1 MKKRVLIPLLLAC
14 LLAALLP
21 AAALAAT
28 ANNIAY
34 YDWSDSEKK
43 LVPKTCSAATVVSSN
58 DTTWGNDGNGG
69 WYVVNSKVT
78 INSRITV
85 TGEVHLIL
93 MDGCTLDAQK
103 GIRVAD
109 DDDDCTNG
117 SPNALTIYGQTNGTG
132 KLDITQLYSSNST
145 HAAIGSNGATENNP
159 AKRSGTV
166 TINGGIINARSAR
179 GAGIGGGAGKP
190 STGPFTGGHCGTVI
204 INGGNVTAI
213 SKYTAGIGGGCG
225 YTEHINGGY
234 YNNKNYGGDG
244 GDVIIRG
251 GIVTAIG
258 EQTLKTGIGGGLG
271 SMDSVGMGYTQYQ
284 GKPGTFRTT
293 ADGNAVIFTSSIH
306 DQSDKADWHGVIFEG
321 NTGKVYGGTV
331 TPCAG
336 FNIDSG
342 KTLTIDSG
350 NTLVNSHIIHVK
362 GTVVNNGTVTNT
374 GKIYV
379 DGTFSGTANNLYYPL
394 TLVNATAP
402 NDVFSVYNSKNYVMV
417 GTAGIK
423 LTYDVPATG
432 YALDGWDVSP
442 EGAVSIAADNTF
454 TMPQAAL
461 TLTAR
466 YRDCT
471 APVISGIENG
481 KVYCAAQTVAVTDN
495 VGVTSVTVNNT
506 PVMPDSNGRL
516 TLSATNSAQ
525 TIVVKDAA
533 GNETQMTV
541 TVNDGHRGGTA
552 TCVDQVVCMYCGTAY
567 GDKDAR
573 NHVDLGH
580 EPARDATVTDTG
592 NIEYWYCTGCKQYY
606 ADANGIEAITRE
618 QTITQKL
625 PPEIIEGMGQSL
637 LVGEKKALSFTS
649 NAAFDDFK
657 RVELDGKPLSA
668 EYYTAKAGST
678 VVTLKA
684 GYVATLAVGEHT
696 IGIVSESG
704 TAETTFSVNPE
715 LPQTGDNSRMLLW
728 MTLLLV
734 SGGLLTAVCMRRR
747 SAR

>member
-1 MKKRVLIPLLLAC
+1 MKKRVLIPLLLSC

-28 ANNIAY
+28 ANNITY
-34 YDWSDSEKK
+34 YDWNDSTKQLEQKI
-43 LVPKTCSAATVVSSN
+43 CSAATVVSSG
-58 DTTWGNDGNGG
+58 DTTWGNDGNSG
-69 WYVVNSKVT
+69 WYVVNSNVT
-78 INSRITV
+78 ISSRISV

-93 MDGCTLDAQK
+93 MDGCTLTAQK
-103 GIRVAD
+103 GIRVQD
-109 DDDDCTNG
+109 NDDDCTNG

-190 STGPFTGGHCGTVI
+190 RTGPFTGGHCGTVI

-225 YTEHINGGY
+225 YTESINGGY
-234 YNNKNYGGDG
+234 YINKNYGGDG

-258 EQTLKTGIGGGLG
+258 EQMLKTGIGGGLG

-306 DQSDKADWHGVIFEG
+306 DQSAKANWHGVIFEG
-321 NTGKVYGGTV
+321 NTGKVYGGIV

-342 KTLTIDSG
+342 KRLTIDSG

-379 DGTFSGTANNLYYPL
+379 DGTFSGTADNLYYPL
-394 TLVNATAP
+394 TLVKATAS
-402 NDVFSVYNSKNYVMV
+402 NTSDYNGKTYGKV
-417 GTAGIK
+417 GTIA
-423 LTYDVPATG
+423 LTYDAPETG
-432 YALDGWDVSP
+432 YAFDGWDVTP
-442 EGAVSIAADNTF
+442 EGAVSIAPDNTF

-461 TLTAR
+461 TITAL

-471 APVISGIENG
+471 APVISGIEND
-481 KVYCAAQTVAVTDN
+481 KVYCAAQTVTVTDN

-506 PVMPDSNGRL
+506 PVTPDSNGRL
-516 TLSATNSAQ
+516 TLAATNSEQ
-525 TIVVKDAA
+525 TIVARDAA
-533 GNETQMTV
+533 GNETRMTV

-552 TCVDQVVCMYCGTAY
+552 TCVNQAVCMYCSEAYNGT
-567 GDKDAR
+567 DDT
-573 NHVDLGH
+573 NHVNLEH
-580 EPARDATVTDTG
+580 VPASDATVTQPG
-592 NIEYWYCTGCKQYY
+592 NIEYWYCGDCHKCFSDKQGK
-606 ADANGIEAITRE
+606 NIIPQE
-618 QTITQKL
+618 QTILKKL
-625 PPEIIEGMGQSL
+625 PPEIIAGMGQSIL
-637 LVGEKKALSFTS
+637 AGEKKALSFTS
-649 NAAFDDFK
+649 NAAFKDFI
-657 RVELDGKPLSA
+657 RVELDGKILSA
-668 EYYTAKAGST
+668 KNYTAKEGST
-678 VVTLKA
+678 IVTLTA
-684 GYVATLAVGEHT
+684 EYVATLAVGEHT
-696 IGIVSESG
+696 IGIVSDSG
-704 TAETTFSVNPE
+704 TAETTFSVNPR
-715 LPQTGDNSRMLLW
+715 LPQTGDNSRLALW
-728 MTLLLV
+728 MALLLV
-734 SGGLLTAVCMRRR
+734 SGGLLTAVCIRKRF
-747 SAR
+747 AR